1 MIYDLKDIV
10 FKFED
15 SRFEDKI
22 GNLQDFLIAKFARFK
37 RLKNQAIRQLGNQE
51 IRKFSRFG
59 RFNYYIADC

>member
-22 GNLQDFLIAKFARFK
+22 GNLQDFQIARFAGFK
-37 RLKNQAIRQLGNQE
+37 RLKN
-51 IRKFSRFG
+51 
-59 RFNYYIADC
+59 

>member
-37 RLKNQAIRQLGNQE
+37 RLKN
-51 IRKFSRFG
+51 
-59 RFNYYIADC
+59 